1 MNGGKWGGGEA
12 GLKYNKNKRKQY
24 KEEKETT
31 IGLQNKN
38 TLKSCIKKEK
48 YKLKKCKNRIK
59 LGLCHRL
66 ITSVT

>member
-1 MNGGKWGGGEA
+1 MVRNGVGGEA

-38 TLKSCIKKEK
+38 TLKSCIKKR
-48 YKLKKCKNRIK
+48 NIN
-59 LGLCHRL
+59 
-66 ITSVT
+66 